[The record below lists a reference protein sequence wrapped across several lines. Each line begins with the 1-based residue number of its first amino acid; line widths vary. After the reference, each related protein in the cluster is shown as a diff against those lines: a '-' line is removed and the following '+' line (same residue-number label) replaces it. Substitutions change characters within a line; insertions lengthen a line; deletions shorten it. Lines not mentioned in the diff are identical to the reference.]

1 MYTEKAVSSKEQFAE
16 TGVFKPR
23 HRHLDVD
30 STVVYVGAAFVV
42 VVVVVAVV
50 VVVGLHG
57 HSFARGHIA
66 IGGIRI
72 LRQSAGN
79 RNIPF
84 GAGTDFE

>member
-30 STVVYVGAAFVV
+30 STVVYVGAAFV